1 MHQPDPNILEP
12 DPNNQGQM
20 RGKDDRTPE
29 QKEEFGGMLKNVNTL
44 YLGCHVLML
53 VDSSSMSR
61 FWPIIESWFGM
72 QTLTP
77 KGLVPSQ
84 TSERYTVVAILT
96 AKDAGM
102 NQANLERMVKDKT
115 PDQIFTMCEN
125 PDIGLTN
132 RKDKGPML
140 EKIQNINMSVINVY
154 EFLTAAREELTRQ
167 RAAEQDA
174 AKARKAAELEAERQA
189 EFESNVAKLDGDIA
203 ALESDKSAAAAV
215 CPVGRNSFTRGR
227 CGRRLYACPGD
238 EAADRRALQG
248 THEAPG

>member
-20 RGKDDRTPE
+20 RGKDDRTDE
-29 QKEEFGGMLKNVNTL
+29 QKEVFGRMLKNVNTL
-44 YLGCHVLML
+44 YLGCHVLIL

-77 KGLVPSQ
+77 NGLVPSQ

-102 NQANLERMVKDKT
+102 NQANLEQMVKYKK
-115 PDQIFTMCEN
+115 PEEIFTMCKN

-132 RKDKGPML
+132 KKDKGPML
-140 EKIQNINMSVINVY
+140 EKIQNINKSVVAIY
-154 EFLTAAREELTRQ
+154 EWLIAAREELSRQ
-167 RAAEQDA
+167 RAAAQDA
-174 AKARKAAELEAERQA
+174 AKAKKAAELEAERLA
-189 EFESNVAKLDGDIA
+189 EFEGNVAKLDGDIA
-203 ALESDKSAAAAV
+203 ALESDESAAAAA
-215 CPVGRNSFTRGR
+215 RDFTRVSGR
-227 CGRRLYACPGD
+227 SF
-238 EAADRRALQG
+238 
-248 THEAPG
+248 